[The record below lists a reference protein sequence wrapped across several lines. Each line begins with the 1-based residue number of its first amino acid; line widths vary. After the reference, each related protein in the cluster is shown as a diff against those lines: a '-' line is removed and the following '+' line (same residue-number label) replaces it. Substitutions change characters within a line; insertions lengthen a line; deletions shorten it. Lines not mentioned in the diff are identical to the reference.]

1 MKSLS
6 LLAITASLLT
16 FSVGDSVAPAT
27 AQTTS
32 GPDVVA
38 PPQISS
44 PAAGSQHSCIVRDA
58 DVWCT
63 GANSRGQLGN
73 GTFVRTTAFASSLM
87 KNAISVAAGSTT
99 TCAIGRDNSLWC
111 WGTIPTSLNELGDIV
126 RTDTSSPTQLGL
138 ADVRSVSVGPLHSCA
153 VLYNEQAWCWGR
165 NSFGQLGNG
174 SRTHSV
180 TPVQVAGEHF
190 VTIDVGTD
198 HTCATKR
205 DHSVWCWGSNT
216 YKRLGQLSARSLFV
230 PTKVPRVAA
239 TSVAAGDGF
248 TCIIATIGKVQ
259 CWGRNQYGQLGR
271 TAGSSRYTPHTL
283 SIKKPVTLSAGSE
296 FACATTEAQTAWC
309 WGRNRYGQLANGSFI
324 AKSRPQKIVANS
336 QMGIISRIATGESH
350 ACGTNQAHSA
360 MWCWG
365 LGTSGQIG
373 DSANSN
379 RTRGTIVWQNG
390 IRLASIGSDTSAR
403 ILVTGDLACDEA
415 RRMRYGLGPL
425 GTQCGEQATSDLAL
439 RLNPQA
445 LIALG
450 DLQYEGASIGE
461 LENFYDPTWGRL
473 KSITYPIRGNHE
485 YITNGAAGYV
495 EYFGAISPS
504 YWVTD
509 AGGWRIIAVDSW
521 CQGLLYAGCSATSP
535 QTQWLAAQLQQ
546 AKTDR
551 RCTAVLMHHPLVSSG
566 PFPTSHVRHLWAA
579 SVDGGADLVL
589 TGHDH
594 HYERFA
600 PLDNTGAPAATG
612 GTPLIIAGI
621 GGAQTYPL
629 RTTAAGSQS
638 VDNKSHGVVELSLT
652 PTTFSTKVISAVDG
666 SESDIFTSPCNPS

>member
-1 MKSLS
+1 MKTLS
-6 LLAITASLLT
+6 LTAIVLSVIT
-16 FSVGDSVAPAT
+16 FGVSSPVQSATSTPGPA
-27 AQTTS
+27 
-32 GPDVVA
+32 VVN

-44 PAAGSQHSCIVRDA
+44 PTAGSQHTCVVRDG

-73 GTFVRTTAFASSLM
+73 GTFVRTTAFVPSLM
-87 KNAISVAAGSTT
+87 KNVNSVSAGSTT

-111 WGTIPTSLNELGDIV
+111 WGTLPTSVNELGEIV
-126 RTDTSSPTQLGL
+126 RTDTSTPTQMPLTN
-138 ADVRSVSVGPLHSCA
+138 VRSVSVGPLHSCA
-153 VLYNEQAWCWGR
+153 VLFTEQAWCWGR

-174 SRTHSV
+174 NRFPSI
-180 TPVQVAGEHF
+180 TPVQVVGEHF
-190 VTIDVGTD
+190 VSIDVGTD

-216 YKRLGQLSARSLFV
+216 YKRLGQLSARSLFT
-230 PTKVPRVAA
+230 PTKVPNVSA
-239 TSVAAGDGF
+239 TVVTTGDGF

-271 TAGSSRYTPHTL
+271 TAGPSRYTPHTL
-283 SIKKPVTLSAGSE
+283 SIKKPVTLTAGFE
-296 FACATTEAQTAWC
+296 FACATTEAQTTWC
-309 WGRNRYGQLANGSFI
+309 WGRNRFGQLANGSFI
-324 AKSRPQKIVANS
+324 AKSRPQKILTNT
-336 QMGIISRIATGESH
+336 QMSSISTIGIGDSH
-350 ACGTNQAHSA
+350 ACGTSRTTFAL
-360 MWCWG
+360 WCWG

-390 IRLASIGSDTSAR
+390 IRLTSIGSESSAR
-403 ILVTGDLACDEA
+403 VLVVGDMSCDDI
-415 RRMRYGLGPL
+415 RRNRFGIGPL
-425 GTQCGEQATSDLAL
+425 GSQCGEQVTSDLAV

-450 DLQYEGASIGE
+450 DLQYEGASIAE

-473 KSITYPIRGNHE
+473 KSITYPVRGNHE

-535 QTQWLAAQLQQ
+535 QTQWLSAQLQQ
-546 AKTDR
+546 AKNEGK
-551 RCTAVLMHHPLVSSG
+551 CAAVMMHHPIASSG
-566 PFPTSHVRHLWAA
+566 PFPTTHVRHLWAA
-579 SVDGGADLVL
+579 SVDGGADLVFAA
-589 TGHDH
+589 HDH

-600 PLDNTGAPAATG
+600 PLDNTGAPATSG
-612 GTPLIIAGI
+612 GTPLILAGI

-629 RTTAAGSQS
+629 RSTAPGSRS
-638 VDNKSHGVVELSLT
+638 VDNKFHGVVELSLT
-652 PTTFSTKVISAVDG
+652 PTSFSTKVVSAIDG
-666 SESDIFTSPCNPS
+666 SETDAFTSTCSA